1 MRRGIDS
8 PPDCGGYRAR
18 GCTRSKGLLDCGFSE
33 VYSCSIV
40 VVQNLVQ
47 NDIEFFRDDKIFERI
62 DKEREIFLQNA
73 YLVSTRFCIDVIR
86 SRFKIIVQ
94 GRFSKKIT
102 ISFDYVE
109 NLLFPAIVS
118 RVHSLELV
126 YHLIT
131 SRVNV
136 LTRYKSEA

>member
-1 MRRGIDS
+1 MILTFFEMIKYLKESTRRGKFF
-8 PPDCGGYRAR
+8 YRMH
-18 GCTRSKGLLDCGFSE
+18 TW
-33 VYSCSIV
+33 
-40 VVQNLVQ
+40 
-47 NDIEFFRDDKIFERI
+47 
-62 DKEREIFLQNA
+62 
-73 YLVSTRFCIDVIR
+73 STRFCIDVIR

>member
-1 MRRGIDS
+1 MILTFFEMIKYLKESTRRGKFF
-8 PPDCGGYRAR
+8 YRMH
-18 GCTRSKGLLDCGFSE
+18 TW
-33 VYSCSIV
+33 
-40 VVQNLVQ
+40 
-47 NDIEFFRDDKIFERI
+47 
-62 DKEREIFLQNA
+62 
-73 YLVSTRFCIDVIR
+73 STQFCIDVIR
-86 SRFKIIVQ
+86 SIEVWFKIIVQ